1 MEQQTWTLLREL
13 SAKIPSV
20 RIPVASLSGGQRQTV
35 AIARSLIGDP
45 RIVIL
50 DEPTAALGVA
60 QTAEVLNL
68 IERLRERGHGVVL
81 VSHSMADVMAVA
93 DRVVVLRLGRN
104 NGVYNIADVTSETL
118 IAAITGAV
126 DNAVTRRASD
136 RATPE
141 PSDAQDHQDARSQ
154 RPPRPRSPQRR
165 RDDMTAGKDLAP
177 PPLTQEPEDRLFSA
191 EGMRSA
197 LAALL
202 ARIRGGDLGSLPV
215 IVGLVVIW
223 AVFQALNP
231 VFLSST
237 NLVNLT
243 MQCAA
248 IGTIALGIVLVLL
261 VGEIDL
267 SVGSVSGLAAAILA
281 VSFVQLQWNLVL
293 ALIAAIA
300 AGALVGLLYGFLYTR
315 FGLPSFVITLAGLL
329 GFLGLQLWILGD
341 TGSIGLPF
349 DSWIVEFAQQWY
361 LPAWASYV
369 VAALAAAAYA
379 WILLR
384 RARQRAA
391 ANLVSQSYLE
401 IGVRS
406 GALVAFLLVA
416 AWYLNLSRG
425 VGVMFLFF
433 LVLVVI
439 VNFALTRTRWG
450 RAVYAVGG
458 SVDASRRAGIRVDRI
473 YISVFMLCSTLAA
486 VGGVLAAAR
495 LASANQSSGT
505 GDVNLNAIAAA
516 VIGGASLFGGRG
528 TAFAALLGIF
538 VIQSIS
544 SGLTLLNLDSSVI
557 FMITGVVLVLAVT
570 VDSLSRRK
578 RAAAGRA

>member
-1 MEQQTWTLLREL
+1 M
-13 SAKIPSV
+13 
-20 RIPVASLSGGQRQTV
+20 TV
-35 AIARSLIGDP
+35 GKEAP
-45 RIVIL
+45 
-50 DEPTAALGVA
+50 PTAPVPVD
-60 QTAEVLNL
+60 E
-68 IERLRERGHGVVL
+68 ERLL
-81 VSHSMADVMAVA
+81 
-93 DRVVVLRLGRN
+93 
-104 NGVYNIADVTSETL
+104 
-118 IAAITGAV
+118 
-126 DNAVTRRASD
+126 
-136 RATPE
+136 
-141 PSDAQDHQDARSQ
+141 
-154 RPPRPRSPQRR
+154 
-165 RDDMTAGKDLAP
+165 
-177 PPLTQEPEDRLFSA
+177 SA
-191 EGMRSA
+191 EGLRTAAAS
-197 LAALL
+197 LA

-231 VFLSST
+231 NFLSSA
-237 NLVNLT
+237 NLVLLT

-281 VSFVQLQWNLVL
+281 VTFVQLQWNIVL
-293 ALIAAIA
+293 ALIAAIG
-300 AGALVGLLYGFLYTR
+300 AGMLVGLLYGFLYTR

-329 GFLGLQLWILGD
+329 GFLGLQLWVLGD

-349 DSWIVEFAQQWY
+349 DSWIVQFAQQWY

-369 VAALAAAAYA
+369 VAGLTALAYA
-379 WILLR
+379 GVLLR

-401 IGVRS
+401 IGLRS
-406 GALVAFLLVA
+406 GALVAFLALA
-416 AWYLNLSRG
+416 AWYLNLDRG

-433 LVLVVI
+433 LVLVVV

-544 SGLTLLNLDSSVI
+544 SGLTLMNLDSSVI

-578 RAAAGRA
+578 RAAVGRA